1 MKRHTPLL
9 LFVLLIALQT
19 ALAQTTFHGDVAR
32 TGVYESRG
40 PQQLNNVKWTFKA
53 DGAIISSPSIAN
65 GTIFVGSVD
74 TNLYA
79 VDQETGAQKWKF
91 KTDGPITSSAA
102 VADGTVYFAS
112 TDGVFYALAA
122 DTGAVKWRFST
133 ERGERRFEAR
143 GIHGS
148 RPRGQNAADPFDI
161 FTSSPAVFEN
171 RVYFGSGDGN
181 IYALDAQTGVLR
193 WRFMTG
199 DVVHA
204 SPAVANNTVY
214 VGSWDS
220 YLYALDAETGAERWR
235 FKAGED
241 PVDHNQQGFQS
252 SPAVVDGV
260 LYVGCRDAHVY
271 AIDAATGRKKW
282 DYYTSKSWVN
292 GTPAVG
298 GGGVYVGTGD
308 TRKFLA
314 LDAKTG
320 RLRYSL
326 DSKTG
331 LFSSPALAGGLAYVG
346 NLNGRLLAVD
356 VREGKIA
363 WEFQT
368 EGSKDDPLKI
378 LNPDGTRNPARNRP
392 TFFDFQDMY
401 LYWYRNYSV
410 GAIVSS
416 PVVDRGELYF
426 GSTDGFLYALR

>member
-1 MKRHTPLL
+1 MKRHLPLVL
-9 LFVLLIALQT
+9 VLLVFWQSAP
-19 ALAQTTFHGDVAR
+19 AQTTFHGNAAR
-32 TGVYESRG
+32 TGVYESHG
-40 PQQLNNVKWTFKA
+40 PQQLNGVKWSFKTG
-53 DGAIISSPSIAN
+53 GAVISSPAVAG
-65 GTIFVGSVD
+65 GTVFAGSLD
-74 TNLYA
+74 TFLYA

-91 KTDGPITSSAA
+91 KTEGPITSSPA
-102 VADGTVYFAS
+102 VANGTVYFGS
-112 TDGVFYALAA
+112 VDGVFYALAA
-122 DTGAVKWRFST
+122 DTGAVRWRFST

-148 RPRGQNAADPFDI
+148 RPSGQNVPDPFDI

-171 RVYFGSGDGN
+171 RVYFGSGDGHV
-181 IYALDAQTGVLR
+181 YALDAQTGLLQ
-193 WRFMTG
+193 WRFATG

-220 YLYALDAETGAERWR
+220 YLYALNAETGAERWR
-235 FKAGED
+235 FKTGED
-241 PVDHNQQGFQS
+241 PVDHNQVGFQS
-252 SPAVVDGV
+252 SPSVVDGV

-271 AIDAATGRKKW
+271 AIDAATGRRKW

-298 GGGVYVGTGD
+298 GGSVYVGTGD

-320 RLRYSL
+320 RLRFSL

-331 LFSSPALAGGLAYVG
+331 LFSSPALSGDLAYVG

-356 VREGKIA
+356 VRSGKIA

-368 EGSKDDPLKI
+368 EGSKNDPLKI
-378 LNPDGTRNPARNRP
+378 LNPDGTRNLARTTQ

-401 LYWYRNYSV
+401 IYWFRNYSV

-426 GSTDGFLYALR
+426 GSTDGSLYVLR